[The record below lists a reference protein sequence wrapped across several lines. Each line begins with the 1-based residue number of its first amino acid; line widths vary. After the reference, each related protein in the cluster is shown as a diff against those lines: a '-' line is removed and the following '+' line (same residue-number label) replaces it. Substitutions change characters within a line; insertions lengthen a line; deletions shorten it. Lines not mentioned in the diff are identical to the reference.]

1 MSLLPVWSPW
11 MDCYSSPCTY
21 CVFPTSAMSTIRNRG
36 SIPYIHWGSGSSPI
50 SANQPNFQLRDITAG
65 TYDTYLRDFA
75 TAAKNWGH
83 SFFLDFNPEMNV
95 AGAYNPW
102 GVNANGNLPSDYV
115 PAWRHVHNIFTSV
128 GVTNATWVWCPNI
141 EYTGSYKPL
150 SSLYPGDAYVDWT
163 CLDGY
168 NWGTNPWNPNVWL
181 TFSQTFGPS
190 YSNITGTIAPSKPM
204 VIGETASTEYG
215 GSKAA
220 WITDMLKTQL
230 PLNFPK
236 IKGLLW
242 FETYDPRGYDW
253 PIETSS
259 TSQSA
264 FATNIKLPTY
274 AANQFAA
281 TGSGKIQ
288 PLSSTG

>member
-1 MSLLPVWSPW
+1 MPAGGTYTIFPRWARPTSPG
-11 MDCYSSPCTY
+11 CGARTSRHRPCTS
-21 CVFPTSAMSTIRNRG
+21 PTA
-36 SIPYIHWGSGSSPI
+36 
-50 SANQPNFQLRDITAG
+50 
-65 TYDTYLRDFA
+65 
-75 TAAKNWGH
+75 
-83 SFFLDFNPEMNV
+83 
-95 AGAYNPW
+95 
-102 GVNANGNLPSDYV
+102 
-115 PAWRHVHNIFTSV
+115 
-128 GVTNATWVWCPNI
+128 
-141 EYTGSYKPL
+141 
-150 SSLYPGDAYVDWT
+150 SLYPGDAYVDWT

-190 YSNITGTIAPSKPM
+190 YSNITGSIAPSKPM

-236 IKGLLW
+236 IKGFLW
-242 FETYDPRGYDW
+242 FEMWDSRGYDW
-253 PIETSS
+253 PIILSS

-264 FATNIKLPTY
+264 FATNIKLSSY

-281 TGSGKIQ
+281 TGGRKDSTSFVNWIATPTATQ
-288 PLSSTG
+288 LQQSS